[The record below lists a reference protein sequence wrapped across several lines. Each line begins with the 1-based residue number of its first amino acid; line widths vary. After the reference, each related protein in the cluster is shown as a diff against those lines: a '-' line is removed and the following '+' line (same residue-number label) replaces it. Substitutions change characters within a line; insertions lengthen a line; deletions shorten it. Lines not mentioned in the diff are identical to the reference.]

1 MTKSRFLYAAIFL
14 LAGCG
19 GEGAATASANEAT
32 STPSDTGPKW
42 VIRIDGLPEQSG
54 KAITAATMGSVG
66 QYGLANSGFTATIRV
81 DPDNHAG
88 HMMLTFND
96 ANARCLNK
104 GEAKAAIEGDRAVV
118 SGQVICMPKSGGDE
132 SPATIEGW
140 LTLDQ

>member
-1 MTKSRFLYAAIFL
+1 MSKSRFLYAAIFL

-19 GEGAATASANEAT
+19 GEGAATASTNEAT
-32 STPSDTGPKW
+32 NTPSGNGRKW
-42 VIRIDGLPEQSG
+42 VISIDGLPEQSG
-54 KAITAATMGSVG
+54 KAITAVTMGSAG

-81 DPDNHAG
+81 DPDNPSG

-104 GEAKAAIEGDRAVV
+104 GEAKAETHGDRAVL

-132 SPATIEGW
+132 SPARIQGW
-140 LTLDQ
+140 FELEN